1 MSQTIAPRQLSSL
14 AQRPCNVYGISS
26 KSTSLPE
33 AYMVYKGNRRTVFSY
48 DADDYSVDYICVDEA
63 DRPCDP

>member
-1 MSQTIAPRQLSSL
+1 
-14 AQRPCNVYGISS
+14 
-26 KSTSLPE
+26 
-33 AYMVYKGNRRTVFSY
+33 MVYKGNRRTVFSY